1 MNDKKGY
8 ALVIMIVIILGI
20 VFALAVALL
29 LWLAQ
34 TAGNYIAGFH

>member
-8 ALVIMIVIILGI
+8 ALIIMIVIILGI
-20 VFALAVALL
+20 VFALAVALI

-34 TAGNYIAGFH
+34 MASNYIAGFH